1 MKHFIIL
8 LLLICNNLNS
18 KLQAQETE
26 EQRTIIKFQITN
38 GTFNGEDITQ
48 RLIDEKAYLVIYRII
63 KTDDLCMANFWQ
75 TSNSQSSG
83 SMHSLLSKHK
93 QATDKNYGT
102 NFTSFQ
108 WDYSN
113 TYDDKKGT
121 AKVDLMEI
129 YKPQGGFFT
138 IIIRLENLDVL
149 IYKGFVS
156 DSLDKKVYER
166 RN

>member
-1 MKHFIIL
+1 
-8 LLLICNNLNS
+8 
-18 KLQAQETE
+18 
-26 EQRTIIKFQITN
+26 
-38 GTFNGEDITQ
+38 
-48 RLIDEKAYLVIYRII
+48 
-63 KTDDLCMANFWQ
+63 MANFWQ

-83 SMHSLLSKHK
+83 LMHSLLSKHK

-121 AKVDLMEI
+121 AKLDLMEI
-129 YKPQGGFFT
+129 YKLQGGFFT

-149 IYKGFVS
+149 IYRGFVS
-156 DSLDKKVYER
+156 GSLDKKVY
-166 RN
+166 